1 MLKLEKTARKHL
13 KHLRDRYQ
21 EFRYYHNDDK
31 AALRALKVIE
41 NEKSELP
48 KSLKNQCDEYAVSYL
63 GDIKYA
69 PWLYVYSAIQGEFK
83 YGWIPDSYY
92 NRVMVQG
99 IERNFGAPSNLK
111 PLSNRMLKTN
121 KLPDLLYVID
131 GVFIEPSNYKIIP
144 ANDARSFLFSEDS
157 TVIFKINNS
166 LQGEGVRF
174 YTQEVWSAEA
184 VKGESG
190 VFQRVIKQHDFFNE
204 IFPYPGATI
213 RITTALNDSGKA
225 TVRAASIR
233 LGRSTDSSKHIQS
246 KSAVKV
252 AIDID
257 SGELF
262 SMGYLPDWSSTKL
275 HPDTGVTFEGLI
287 VPAFKDAC
295 LDLCHSC

>member
-204 IFPYPGATI
+204 IFPYP
-213 RITTALNDSGKA
+213 RCL
-225 TVRAASIR
+225 
-233 LGRSTDSSKHIQS
+233 ST
-246 KSAVKV
+246 
-252 AIDID
+252 
-257 SGELF
+257 
-262 SMGYLPDWSSTKL
+262 
-275 HPDTGVTFEGLI
+275 
-287 VPAFKDAC
+287 
-295 LDLCHSC
+295 